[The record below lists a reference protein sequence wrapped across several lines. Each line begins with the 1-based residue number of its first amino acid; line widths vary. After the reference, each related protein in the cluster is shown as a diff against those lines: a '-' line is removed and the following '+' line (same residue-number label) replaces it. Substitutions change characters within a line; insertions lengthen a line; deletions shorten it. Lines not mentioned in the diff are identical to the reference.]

1 MEILA
6 PAGDDKSF
14 FAAINNGA
22 NAIYLGLG
30 DFNARSKSTFF
41 TTGNIAEYVK
51 KAHLFGVRIYLTVNT
66 LLRNAEIEK
75 FINFI
80 ELCVKAN
87 IDAYIVQDFGIAKLL
102 KEKFEGIE
110 LHASTQMGIH
120 NKDGALMAKRMGFKR
135 VVLSRETKLEDI
147 IEIKKTGIEVEYFVQ
162 GALCVAF
169 SGNCYFSAMLHNK
182 SGNRGSCLQLCRLP
196 YVAKTDDKIVDS
208 SYLLSARDLCLIENL
223 QILKDAGVD
232 SLKIEGRLRRPGY
245 VAQSV
250 SQYRNAV
257 DNLGKKF
264 DYDKIKTALKKAF
277 SRGDFNEQAYLN
289 AGVPD
294 DVIFTKVQNHLGVEI
309 GRVVKVEL
317 FKKLENRKLYRVLIK
332 SNHKIAASDGL
343 KFLDENDKEIES
355 IGVGNVTE
363 LKHNIYEIFTTAAIP
378 NEAKVYLTLDSI
390 AEQQLLDKTKKLA
403 LNLNVVAKE
412 NMPLKLILE
421 SGEICV
427 EYTSDK
433 ICEKAKNAPLTKQDF
448 IAQFSKLGDT
458 DFELKN
464 IVIECDNIFMPKSV
478 LNEIRRSGISKLY
491 EKIIENYEKNIK
503 ICVKNAIFEQKMVK
517 KPNFN
522 IFVVNEDFD
531 ISKIKNDDNSVFVLS
546 PTKYNKRVIE
556 DFKAKFSAFK
566 NIKIGLNLPVVANG
580 KDIKILDE
588 IVKQNTD
595 LILVANNIYGLKYAN
610 TNLVIAGQEMNIFN
624 HISVNHLKELGAT
637 YVVGSK
643 EIAYSSGTDKFTLK
657 DYVEFMPA
665 YGKTAFMYLCHCP
678 IKTVYKNT
686 CNDCKFT
693 NLKYVNLKNE
703 EFKIVRHQLSQCYFI
718 LLSHKVYEFKDEK
731 YGNYY
736 ELNYLTNE
744 ELESFDF

>member
-41 TTGNIAEYVK
+41 TTENIAEYVK

-66 LLRNAEIEK
+66 LLRDSEIEK

-87 IDAYIVQDFGIAKLL
+87 IDAYIVQDFGVAKLL

-110 LHASTQMGIH
+110 LHASTQMGVH
-120 NKDGALMAKRMGFKR
+120 NKDGALMAKHMGFKR

-147 IEIKKTGIEVEYFVQ
+147 IEIKKTGIEIEYFVQ

-196 YVAKTDDKIVDS
+196 YIAKTDDKIVDS

-223 QILKDAGVD
+223 QLLKDAGVD

-289 AGVPD
+289 VGVPD

-309 GRVVKVEL
+309 GKVVKVEL
-317 FKKLENRKLYRVLIK
+317 FKKLQNRKLYRVLIK
-332 SNHKIAASDGL
+332 SSHKIVASDGL
-343 KFLDENDKEIES
+343 KFLDENDIEIES

-363 LKHNIYEIFTTAAIP
+363 LKHNIYEIFTTAAIQ
-378 NEAKVYLTLDSI
+378 NEAKVYLTLDSGT
-390 AEQQLLDKTKKLA
+390 EQQLLDKTKKLS
-403 LNLNVVAKE
+403 LNLSVVAKE

-421 SGEICV
+421 SGKISV

-433 ICEKAKNAPLTKQDF
+433 ICEKAKNAPLTKQDL

-464 IVIECDNIFMPKSV
+464 ITIDSDNIFMPKSV
-478 LNEIRRSGISKLY
+478 LNEIRRSGINKLCD
-491 EKIIENYEKNIK
+491 KIIENNEKNIK
-503 ICVKNAIFEQKMVK
+503 ICVKNAVFEQKMVK
-517 KPNFN
+517 KPDFN
-522 IFVVNEDFD
+522 IFVVNEYFD
-531 ISKIKNDDNSVFVLS
+531 VSRIKNDDNSVYVLN
-546 PTKYNKRVIE
+546 PTKYNKKVIE

-580 KDIKILDE
+580 RDIKILDE
-588 IVKQNTD
+588 IVKENTN
-595 LILVANNIYGLKYAN
+595 LILVANNLYGLKYTN
-610 TNLVIAGQEMNIFN
+610 TNLVIAGQEMNVFN
-624 HISVNHLKELGAT
+624 HISGNYLKELGAT
-637 YVVGSK
+637 YVVGCK

-686 CNDCKFT
+686 CNDCKFS

-703 EFKIVRHQLSQCYFI
+703 EFKIVRHQLSQCYFT

-736 ELNYLTNE
+736 ELNYLTDE
-744 ELESFDF
+744 ELELFNF